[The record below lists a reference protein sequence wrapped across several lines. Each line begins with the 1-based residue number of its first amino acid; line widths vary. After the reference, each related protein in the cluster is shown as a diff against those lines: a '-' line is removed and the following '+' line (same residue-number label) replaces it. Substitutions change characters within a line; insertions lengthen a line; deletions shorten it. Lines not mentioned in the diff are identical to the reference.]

1 MLKALKVI
9 MVTRSPVLFAYA
21 NTDEGQM
28 HLTTCGA
35 GDAVVL
41 LHWTPLSARMYEHE
55 IPTLAELGYQ
65 VIAVDLMGFGRS
77 AKPGRVLTFERH
89 AELLGQ
95 ALCNHGITTCAVLGG
110 HFSAPVAVQLT
121 LGPAPKVNALV
132 LDGCGHLLPPA
143 AAKAIGAKVANLSG
157 PGLHADGSHRT
168 FLWEQAVNAYGIFD
182 PALEVSDATL
192 PQLYRFMLDYLSTGM
207 PADFGSFQPFDMA
220 GKLAQ
225 VRVPTCVFTAETD
238 ALHAALGP
246 TVDALRKGSAPVST
260 TILQG
265 AHPLHNPQRRGE
277 YARAIASFLANR
289 PK

>member
-1 MLKALKVI
+1 

-95 ALCNHGITTCAVLGG
+95 ALCNHGITTCSVLGG

-121 LGPAPKVNALV
+121 LGPRQRSMHW
-132 LDGCGHLLPPA
+132 CWMA
-143 AAKAIGAKVANLSG
+143 AAICCH
-157 PGLHADGSHRT
+157 PPPR
-168 FLWEQAVNAYGIFD
+168 
-182 PALEVSDATL
+182 
-192 PQLYRFMLDYLSTGM
+192 RR
-207 PADFGSFQPFDMA
+207 
-220 GKLAQ
+220 LA
-225 VRVPTCVFTAETD
+225 
-238 ALHAALGP
+238 
-246 TVDALRKGSAPVST
+246 RKWPICQAPVFMPTARIARSC
-260 TILQG
+260 G
-265 AHPLHNPQRRGE
+265 NRR
-277 YARAIASFLANR
+277 
-289 PK
+289 